1 MQVTNFLRH
10 HFRHFNAA
18 ALIDAA
24 DGYNKHLADGGK
36 MMITLAGAMSTAEM
50 GIQLAELIR
59 QDKVQ
64 IISCT
69 GANLEEDIF
78 NLVAHDFY
86 ERVPNYRDLT
96 AADEQALLAR
106 HMNRVTD
113 TCIPEEEAMRRLEHS
128 VLKFWEK
135 ADSAGESY
143 FPHEFFYQI
152 LLSGELEQYYQI
164 DPKNSWM
171 LAAAEKNLPI
181 ICPGWED
188 STLGNIYAGHVMT
201 GDIKNVHTMRT
212 GIQYM
217 MYLAD
222 WYTAQATDDS
232 TVGFF
237 QIGGGI
243 AGDFPICVVP
253 MLHQDLGRTSVPLWG
268 YFCQISDSTTSYGS
282 YSGAVP
288 NEKITWGKL
297 GEKTPK
303 FIIESDAT
311 IVAPLVFAIVL
322 GQ

>member
-1 MQVTNFLRH
+1 
-10 HFRHFNAA
+10 
-18 ALIDAA
+18 
-24 DGYNKHLADGGK
+24 
-36 MMITLAGAMSTAEM
+36 
-50 GIQLAELIR
+50 
-59 QDKVQ
+59 
-64 IISCT
+64 
-69 GANLEEDIF
+69 
-78 NLVAHDFY
+78 
-86 ERVPNYRDLT
+86 
-96 AADEQALLAR
+96 
-106 HMNRVTD
+106 
-113 TCIPEEEAMRRLEHS
+113 
-128 VLKFWEK
+128 
-135 ADSAGESY
+135 
-143 FPHEFFYQI
+143 
-152 LLSGELEQYYQI
+152 
-164 DPKNSWM
+164 M

-188 STLGNIYAGHVMT
+188 STLGNIFAGHVIS

-217 MYLAD
+217 IYLAD
-222 WYTAQATDDS
+222 WYTQQATDAS
-232 TVGFF
+232 KVGFF

-268 YFCQISDSTTSYGS
+268 YFSARFRTPRLQLRLATLA
-282 YSGAVP
+282 AVP